1 LYLEGTTLSINY
13 TKKQIRKMVDVG
25 GEIIM

>member
-1 LYLEGTTLSINY
+1 LYLEDTTLSINY

-25 GEIIM
+25 GNIIL